1 MEKINVD
8 NTTDPVEETDF
19 FAAMYTDTNWN
30 IIVIITLIIGAL
42 IGLIATLG
50 IIWYEKNGNHR
61 CRTVINQMFSTLAW
75 IVFLYIVLVYL
86 PDGARFLIGPLNI
99 SSCEVIYFLKN
110 FFIGCFLLTLDC
122 IILLRYVF
130 IFKWDK
136 FAVINDDLIAR
147 FFNFSIAILGIW
159 LVVVQRLSFGKMPLI
174 YFMCAGK
181 NPREVANP
189 KNMLLSETEKINL
202 VEILVYVS
210 FSLHVIVLTK
220 IYLYE
225 RQMEKRRENIQL
237 GTLNESG
244 PDNGDRRRIAWVT
257 SSNKISKTPNLT
269 KSMIDFT
276 TQISCLLFLVVV
288 ASVNITAKKM
298 MEPNQLNQS
307 KYRWFAYFH
316 QIGITVGVILISLI
330 YCLKNNLVFNAIWER
345 IKSPFQK

>member
-1 MEKINVD
+1 MNNNSTPD
-8 NTTDPVEETDF
+8 SFEETDF

-30 IIVIITLIIGAL
+30 IIIIITLIIGAL
-42 IGLIATLG
+42 IGLISTLG

-86 PDGARFLIGPLNI
+86 PDGVRFLIGPLHI

-130 IFKWDK
+130 FFKWDK

-181 NPREVANP
+181 NPKEDAIP
-189 KNMLLSETEKINL
+189 KNTLLSKTEKINL
-202 VEILVYVS
+202 VEVLVYVS
-210 FSLHVIVLTK
+210 FSLHIIVLTK

-225 RQMEKRRENIQL
+225 RRIEKRRENIQL
-237 GTLNESG
+237 GTLTNSN
-244 PDNGDRRRIAWVT
+244 PNNGDRKKIAW
-257 SSNKISKTPNLT
+257 SSPSNNTSKTPNLT

-298 MEPNQLNQS
+298 MEPNKVDQS
-307 KYRWFAYFH
+307 KYRWYAYFH
-316 QIGITVGVILISLI
+316 QIDTTVGLILISLI
-330 YCLKNNLVFNAIWER
+330 YFMKNSLVFYEIWKR
-345 IKSPFQK
+345 IKSQFQQ

>member
-1 MEKINVD
+1 MEKINGNSSSD
-8 NTTDPVEETDF
+8 LIEETDF
-19 FAAMYTDTNWN
+19 FAAMYTDTKWN

-42 IGLIATLG
+42 IGLISTLG

-86 PDGARFLIGPLNI
+86 PDGVRFLIGPLHI

-174 YFMCAGK
+174 FFMCAGK
-181 NPREVANP
+181 NPREDVNP
-189 KNMLLSETEKINL
+189 KNKLLSKTEKINL

-210 FSLHVIVLTK
+210 FALHVIVLTK

-225 RQMEKRRENIQL
+225 RRIERRRENIQL
-237 GTLNESG
+237 GTLNRS
-244 PDNGDRRRIAWVT
+244 DTNNGEGRRIAWAS
-257 SSNKISKTPNLT
+257 SSNNTSKTPNLT

-288 ASVNITAKKM
+288 ASVNITAKNL
-298 MEPNQLNQS
+298 MEPNHVNQS

-316 QIGITVGVILISLI
+316 QIGTTVGLILISLI
-330 YCLKNNLVFNAIWER
+330 YCIKNSLVFNAIWKI
-345 IKSPFQK
+345 IKSPFQ